1 MKIAIIGT
9 GSVGSALG
17 RGFAQAGHEVA
28 FGVRDT
34 AKPEVRR
41 LVEET
46 GGRAGSVAETAGSAE
61 VVVLATPWPS
71 ARDVIQAAG
80 GLDGKIVLDCINPL
94 KPDLSGLDVGGAG
107 NARSAAEQVAAWAPG
122 ARVVKIF
129 NTTGAGNMANPRFG
143 EDRATMLYCGD
154 DAEAK
159 QVAARLAEELGFETV
174 DAGPLSVA
182 YLLEHHAMLWIH
194 LAFAAGLGRD
204 FAFRLVRRPA

>member
-17 RGFAQAGHEVA
+17 GGFAREGHEVT

-34 AKPEVRR
+34 GKPKVLS

-46 GGRAGSVAETAGSAE
+46 GARAGSVADAAAAAE
-61 VVVLATPWPS
+61 VVVLAMPWTS
-71 ARDVIQAAG
+71 AQEVIQAAG

-94 KPDLSGLDVGGAG
+94 KPDLSGLDVGGEGAP
-107 NARSAAEQVAAWAPG
+107 RSAAEQVAAWAPG

-129 NTTGAGNMANPRFG
+129 NTTGAGNMVNPRYG
-143 EDRATMLYCGD
+143 GDRATMLYCGD
-154 DAEAK
+154 DTEAK
-159 QVAARLAEELGFETV
+159 KVAARLAEDLGFETV
-174 DAGPLSVA
+174 DAGPLPTA

-194 LAFAAGLGRD
+194 LAYAAGLGRD